1 MICHAKDQNLI
12 SKNVPVVKDLPF
24 FEFFFL
30 LWATVIT
37 NLSTSRLSKMLEM
50 VLEWPIYLDTKR
62 GKGASCLPREGNWV
76 NLLFQSWCSWCLYLQ
91 FLI

>member
-12 SKNVPVVKDLPF
+12 SKNVPVLS
-24 FEFFFL
+24 FFL

-62 GKGASCLPREGNWV
+62 GKGASCLPRECNRV